1 MTNLVT
7 QTHHYPLQIIHSLSL
22 FCAQKCVS
30 NDNYGCGNEQIILVD
45 GKKKFKASIFQI
57 FDCALYIDGGKKF
70 ETFSN
75 SCFSKTLAYIFKTK
89 WPTDRLI
96 TRLQHMQSLFNLVP
110 VFKNYTSQPFGN
122 RAHQIQPHLQRDHM
136 LAFEDFLFQFFNI
149 FGVFGFNIILQNSP
163 KVFNR

>member
-1 MTNLVT
+1 MSYMFPYNASYIYIYIYT
-7 QTHHYPLQIIHSLSL
+7 
-22 FCAQKCVS
+22 CV
-30 NDNYGCGNEQIILVD
+30 YIYTMHCTYTVHIYMPVH
-45 GKKKFKASIFQI
+45 
-57 FDCALYIDGGKKF
+57 CIDGGKKF

>member
-1 MTNLVT
+1 MSGIYSSSNSH
-7 QTHHYPLQIIHSLSL
+7 QPLS
-22 FCAQKCVS
+22 
-30 NDNYGCGNEQIILVD
+30 
-45 GKKKFKASIFQI
+45 
-57 FDCALYIDGGKKF
+57 YIDGGKKF

-149 FGVFGFNIILQNSP
+149 FGVFGFNIILILVYWPSFGP
-163 KVFNR
+163 KCRDFEARLNTVFALICIFCTSFFTFIAFSLS